1 MKKEKFIRFFE
12 DKGYIIVLAV
22 LALIMFVVTGRF
34 LELQEGSED
43 EFSMEETI
51 VDLESEDILSIGFR
65 SSEDGELY
73 LFAQDSEGSW
83 YLAYAPDVEI
93 VQEAPQYFI
102 ELCKNITSYYKTE
115 GVEDFSKYDIS
126 DDGAYIFIVTADE
139 TYQLF
144 IGGENS
150 TLNCYYA
157 RFAGE
162 DTLYGVDADYGE
174 MVAYTLEELIL
185 DE

>member
-1 MKKEKFIRFFE
+1 MKKKKFIDFFE

-22 LALIMFVVTGRF
+22 LALVMFIVTGRF
-34 LELQEGSED
+34 LELQEGTED
-43 EFSMEETI
+43 GLSMEETI
-51 VDLESEDILSIGFR
+51 MNLESEDITSIGFR

-73 LFAQDSEGSW
+73 LFVQDSSGSW
-83 YLAYAPDVEI
+83 YLGLQPDIAI
-93 VQEAPQYFI
+93 VQEAPQYFV

-115 GVEDFSKYDIS
+115 NVEDFSKYGIS
-126 DDGAYIFIVTADE
+126 DDGACLLIVTADE
-139 TYQLF
+139 SYQIF
-144 IGGENS
+144 IGDENS

-162 DTLYGVDADYGE
+162 DTLYGLSSEYGE
-174 MVAYTLEELIL
+174 MAAYTLEELIL

>member
-1 MKKEKFIRFFE
+1 MKKEKFVNYFE
-12 DKGYIIVLAV
+12 DRGYIIVLAV

-34 LELQEGSED
+34 LELQDTSGSD
-43 EFSMEETI
+43 FSTEETLL
-51 VDLESEDILSIGFR
+51 DLESGDILSIGFR
-65 SSEDGELY
+65 SSGDGEEY
-73 LFAQDSEGSW
+73 LFVQDSEGSW
-83 YLAYAPDVEI
+83 YLKSNPDVEI

-102 ELCKNITSYYKTE
+102 ELCKNITGYYSMDD
-115 GVEDFSKYDIS
+115 VEDFSKYGIS
-126 DDGAYIFIVTADE
+126 DDGAYILIVTENE

-162 DTLYGVDADYGE
+162 NTLYGVDADYGE
-174 MVAYTLEELIL
+174 MVAYTLKELIL

>member
-1 MKKEKFIRFFE
+1 MKKEKFVHFFE

-34 LELQEGSED
+34 LETQEETETG
-43 EFSMEETI
+43 FSMEETI
-51 VDLESEDILSIGFR
+51 MDLESEDIISIGFC

-73 LFAQDSEGSW
+73 LFSQDSEGSW
-83 YLAYAPDVEI
+83 YLETDPDVEI
-93 VQEAPQYFI
+93 VQEAPQYFV
-102 ELCKNITSYYKTE
+102 ELCKNMISYYKTE
-115 GVEDFSKYDIS
+115 NVEDFSKYGIS
-126 DDGAYIFIVTADE
+126 DDGAYILIVTADE
-139 TYQLF
+139 SYQLF
-144 IGGENS
+144 IGDENT

-162 DTLYGVDADYGE
+162 DTLYGLSAEYGE
-174 MVAYTLEELIL
+174 MATYTLEDLLL